1 MRPCHPRQHHGALNF
16 AEATHL
22 KCHAPWSH
30 CRCRRGRRSHRRSHR
45 RRTNHRARAPQPFGL
60 GLFHT
65 GVQVGGREYTF
76 AGGGGVFDMTPQE
89 APGAKFREAIDMGA
103 FEGSESKLASIID
116 ELKPQVRLSP
126 ASHRLCHPR
135 APAIS
140 TNLEPTI
147 SPPSTTSR
155 HQRRS
160 HHPHRRRRPPQFKP
174 DSYNIL
180 TKNCNHFSDAL
191 VRRLLA
197 KPIPGYLNRLAMLGG
212 CCGPCL
218 PPSLGGTGANGPVGG
233 PGGGGGSGGGGGGSG
248 SVRGLSVPPIATE
261 AFAGK
266 GQSLGTSTSGSRW
279 VRVHAP
285 ADRTK
290 TQHS

>member
-1 MRPCHPRQHHGALNF
+1 MSRGWGARTERQSRVLLNVYDL
-16 AEATHL
+16 HD
-22 KCHAPWSH
+22 
-30 CRCRRGRRSHRRSHR
+30 
-45 RRTNHRARAPQPFGL
+45 TNEYLEPFGL

-116 ELKPQVRLSP
+116 ELK
-126 ASHRLCHPR
+126 
-135 APAIS
+135 
-140 TNLEPTI
+140 
-147 SPPSTTSR
+147 
-155 HQRRS
+155 
-160 HHPHRRRRPPQFKP
+160 PQFKP

-266 GQSLGTSTSGSRW
+266 GQSLGTSTSGSRQRP
-279 VRVHAP
+279 VVVGSESDRRERIRAATLARMNRG
-285 ADRTK
+285 ADADPG
-290 TQHS
+290 